1 LKSFVSIYYKNT
13 HGEDIPQHILLRFIF
28 VCQQAECSDDILS
41 FIEDE
46 IADNYDDFNE
56 LKLKLMKNIFEK
68 KEVIE

>member
-1 LKSFVSIYYKNT
+1 MEKIYHNT
-13 HGEDIPQHILLRFIF
+13 FFLRFIF

-68 KEVIE
+68 KELIE